1 MTAIP
6 THERHLDGI
15 DDCHSES
22 VAVEKGLPRLSLFF
36 GGGQIWDI
44 VYLVEGAPHGVWRG
58 P

>member
-22 VAVEKGLPRLSLFF
+22 VAVEKGFPRLSLFF
-36 GGGQIWDI
+36 DGGQSRDI
-44 VYLVEGAPHGVWRG
+44 VNLVEEAPHGV
-58 P
+58 